1 MSFSL
6 REDGNGNDEKGKKK
20 FAKSPKF
27 KAQNK
32 TAAAVAADFPADHS
46 QYPDEALVQLGVR
59 RLQVVEL
66 YRFAEQLLVE
76 RQGEAAVDV
85 VAVKNRQAHHA
96 THKVEVRQVVLGD
109 AGRRERM
116 RDRERERE

>member
-6 REDGNGNDEKGKKK
+6 REDGNGNDEKGRKKI
-20 FAKSPKF
+20 AKSPKF

-32 TAAAVAADFPADHS
+32 TTAADFSADHS

-96 THKVEVRQVVLGD
+96 THEVEVRQVVLGD
-109 AGRRERM
+109 AGRKE
-116 RDRERERE
+116 